1 MSVPQPEDSLPPG
14 PRLLMAGDEDLATAL
29 RRMALEQA
37 DVVIRG
43 FEVSEDDVLL
53 DHAVHQ
59 ARKAGKRLR
68 ALLRLCRFELG
79 AHRYRW
85 ANSVVRDQCRL
96 LSGARTSAVL
106 MRTLDE
112 LTVDSSAPV
121 DAGGRLRDL
130 LSRHHADSLAQ
141 LRLDSFGSDEAKR
154 ALTDVV
160 AGIRTLPVP
169 AEYRS
174 GDITA
179 LERGIRR
186 AYRNGKRTMRTA
198 RRLDTAHA
206 FHEWRKKANY
216 LRFQLEA
223 LSGVCA
229 PPIAALAEALE
240 ELVEVLGSDHDLA
253 DLLEVVAVAPTAEV
267 PGLPALIEERSR
279 PLRGQALRLG
289 SQVFDT
295 TNDGF
300 VRFFAEQAPAPAR

>member
-1 MSVPQPEDSLPPG
+1 MPDSAPDTLPPG

-37 DVVIRG
+37 EVVIRG
-43 FEVSEDDVLL
+43 FEVNGDDVLL

-85 ANSVVRDQCRL
+85 ANAVVRDQCRL

-106 MRTLDE
+106 LRTLDE
-112 LTVDSSAPV
+112 LIVDYSIE
-121 DAGGRLRDL
+121 DEGRLRDVL
-130 LSRHHADSLAQ
+130 ARHHADSLAQ

-160 AGIRTLPVP
+160 DGIRTLPVP

-186 AYRNGKRTMRTA
+186 AYRNGKRTMRAA
-198 RRLDTAHA
+198 RRLDTADA

-253 DLLEVVAVAPTAEV
+253 DLLDVAGAPNVGATE
-267 PGLPALIEERSR
+267 LPALIEERSR
-279 PLRGQALRLG
+279 PLRGDALRLG
-289 SQVFDT
+289 SRVFDT

-300 VRFFAEQAPAPAR
+300 VRFFAEQAQPAPAR